1 MREYP
6 KQIKRLIR
14 EYAARAY
21 EAELGQA
28 LGELEAEFTRWR
40 SGELSAGELSDRI
53 HTFHQ
58 GPARELWSR
67 YNARIDDTLVAHAI
81 VTGLLPREIIPAE
94 CWKRS
99 SRSWRSTSTSE
110 LSRGRVLR
118 KPADSP
124 LTLIARRPAEERP

>member
-6 KQIKRLIR
+6 KPIKRLIR

-40 SGELSAGELSDRI
+40 SGGLSAGELSDRI

-58 GPARELWSR
+58 DPARELWSR

-81 VTGLLPREIIPAE
+81 VTGLLPRETIPGALLE
-94 CWKRS
+94 AI
-99 SRSWRSTSTSE
+99 E
-110 LSRGRVLR
+110 PIL
-118 KPADSP
+118 AFY
-124 LTLIARRPAEERP
+124 EHERTEPGQGSA